1 MPVQIQY
8 QPDDICVLRI
18 GGILKRSEFGAEQ
31 NALARKIDMGLK
43 PRLLVILETLRVGS
57 AAQIGEMISI
67 FFFLH
72 SGKISKIAIIA
83 ESRWE
88 TLAFG
93 FAGAGVRRAPV
104 KFFPL
109 IEPEKARSWLAE

>member
-1 MPVQIQY
+1 
-8 QPDDICVLRI
+8 
-18 GGILKRSEFGAEQ
+18 
-31 NALARKIDMGLK
+31 MGLK
-43 PRLLVILETLRVGS
+43 PRSLVILETLRVGS

-72 SGKISKIAIIA
+72 SGKISKIAIIV

-93 FAGAGVRRAPV
+93 FAGAGFRRAPV
-104 KFFPL
+104 KIFPL
-109 IEPEKARSWLAE
+109 IEPEKARSWIAEKADITARYKGGSHVTSWRLTKYVPNYS